1 MIRNV
6 LAALTDQPLLVREMR
21 TRMRGARAY
30 WILFGYLLILVLFV
44 LFTYWALL
52 LRLSSPTT
60 GHLRAAHEMSNN
72 IFYTTIAVQFFLI
85 LFIIPA
91 ITSSSIAQEKEQQS
105 LDLLLTTPLS
115 RARIVYGKLLSSTA
129 FILLM
134 IATSLPIVSICF
146 LFGGVSSTRIAT
158 YYIFLISFSLLNSAL
173 GLMWSSLAKTSA
185 QAAIFTYL
193 SAIPLS
199 LYSFSYVTTF
209 SLAFTITGNETVL
222 FKLALE
228 YLFLIAI
235 PASLCMN
242 AVTWSRLYADP
253 ADHAGWLRLLFLLLN
268 LLFIVSI
275 VWMQVHYVGLNML
288 LPSVPGAGPLPRLP
302 NVLSTSLNPLLSE
315 FAGLWSSYLLLLIPC
330 CATGALYPED
340 IAKLGF
346 GRYLLSGWTWR
357 GLRRAYPASG
367 IAYVTILTL
376 VAFLTAFLYL
386 GWLNG
391 LFRVIVAVAGPQSVF
406 LPILGLTFAYLFGLS
421 CVCLLLSIY
430 LQRFAIL
437 AVWLFFGIPW
447 LLPFLGLRE
456 AVLQLLPSYLIFQ
469 NPRNLDLNA
478 LFNTAIAWVLI
489 GAGSLTLCSLLL
501 RRHRI
506 AQKPEFVNLSEVPH
520 EPTS

>member
-21 TRMRGARAY
+21 TRMRGTRAY

-60 GHLRAAHEMSNN
+60 GHLRAAHEMSSS
-72 IFYTTIAVQFFLI
+72 IFYTTITVQFFLI

-146 LFGGVSSTRIAT
+146 LFGGVSSTHIAT
-158 YYIFLISFSLLNSAL
+158 YYIFLISFSLLSSAL

-193 SAIPLS
+193 SAVPLS
-199 LYSFSYVTTF
+199 LYSFSYVTTY
-209 SLAFTITGNETVL
+209 SLASTITANEGLL

-242 AVTWSRLYADP
+242 AVTWSRLHADP
-253 ADHAGWLRLLFLLLN
+253 ADHAGWPRLLFLLLN
-268 LLFIVSI
+268 VLFIISTVRI
-275 VWMQVHYVGLNML
+275 QVHGVGLNMAM
-288 LPSVPGAGPLPRLP
+288 PAGLGLSTLRGLP
-302 NVLSTSLNPLLSE
+302 NTLSTSLNPLLSE
-315 FAGLWSSYLLLLIPC
+315 FAGIWSSYLLILIPC

-367 IAYVTILTL
+367 IGYVTILTL
-376 VAFLTAFLYL
+376 VAFLTVFLYL
-386 GWLNG
+386 GWLHG
-391 LFRVIVAVAGPQSVF
+391 LFNVITAVSGPQSVL
-406 LPILGLTFAYLFGLS
+406 LPILGLTFAYLLGLS
-421 CVCLLLSIY
+421 CACLLLSLY
-430 LQRFAIL
+430 MQRFAIL
-437 AVWLFFGIPW
+437 AVWLCFGIPW
-447 LLPFLGLRE
+447 LLPFPGLRE
-456 AVLQLLPSYLIFQ
+456 AVLQLLPSYLLFQ

-478 LFNTAIAWVLI
+478 LFNVTIAWVLI
-489 GAGSLTLCSLLL
+489 GVVSLTLCWLLL

-506 AQKPEFVNLSEVPH
+506 SQKPEFVNLSEVPH